1 MKQKDLQILTGV
13 ILDMARWTAT
23 GALIVGV
30 WCLFDTAFVQTMDHL
45 SQSLTVTN
53 K

>member
-13 ILDMARWTAT
+13 ILDMARWTVIGSILA
-23 GALIVGV
+23 GV
-30 WCLFDTAFVQTMDHL
+30 WWGLDTAFVQTMDHL
-45 SQSLTVTN
+45 AAGLAVTN